1 MGQHNTDGFKTFNAA
16 AALGAHLRII
26 DNGSGSMALA
36 GLNQKATSVVEFPA
50 FAANEE
56 VTGRLFTAPGTCK
69 MVASEAITA
78 NTYVY
83 SAASGKIAQTGT
95 IVEGLALQA
104 ASGDGSI
111 IEVLPIPDGVVLGNV
126 KTVASAGSAQG
137 DAAALTGVVNV
148 VTGGDDTKGVILPT
162 AAATSGIVF
171 VLNSGTAGLK
181 IYPATSDK
189 INNGSANAAITIL
202 ENTFAVLVA
211 TAADNWGAIF
221 TVNS

>member
-1 MGQHNTDGFKTFNAA
+1 MGQHNTDGYKTFTAA
-16 AALGAHLRII
+16 AALGAFLRII
-26 DNGSGSMALA
+26 DNGSGSMTLA
-36 GLNQKATSVVEFPA
+36 GLNQKATAIVEFPSY
-50 FAANEE
+50 AANEE

-69 MVASEAITA
+69 MVASGAITA

-83 SAASGKIAQTGT
+83 AAASGKVASTGT
-95 IVEGLALQA
+95 IVEGFALQA

-111 IEVLPIPDGVVLGNV
+111 IEVVPIPDGVVLGNV
-126 KTVASAGSAQG
+126 KTVAAAGSAQG

-148 VTGGDDTKGVILPT
+148 VTGGNDTTGVILPT

-171 VLNSGTAGLK
+171 VLNSGSAGLK

-202 ENTFAVLVA
+202 ENTLAILVA
-211 TAADNWGAIF
+211 TAGDNWAAVF